1 MRPAGRPAH
10 QAASGQRQPRRDR
23 SDRQFRPH
31 PHGCDPSVPA
41 AAGRPHNTS
50 TTRRGCG
57 PAAIPL
63 RSGATRH
70 PSGVAASDQARH
82 GTTATNRTHP
92 RPAHHHPGTT
102 GQPDSRS
109 TGGSASSTRAP
120 LAPRTARAIDLAVGE
135 RVEGPIFC
143 GPDGQRLDRHGA
155 ARVVRRVASRGGITK
170 LVGPHTLRHAF
181 ITAAQFRRRGSAARC
196 PGSASHAD
204 PRTTMRYVNSRQSRP
219 PRQLHRR
226 RLPRRSR
233 LVADLTGHKQTP
245 PGQTAAARWSP
256 GSRGNR
262 IPARNRP

>member
-1 MRPAGRPAH
+1 VRPAGRPAH

-92 RPAHHHPGTT
+92 RPAHQHPGTT
-102 GQPDSRS
+102 GQPGSRS

-155 ARVVRRVASRGGITK
+155 ARVVRRVASRGGVTK

-181 ITAAQFRRRGSAARC
+181 ITAALDAGVPLRDVQEAPRMPTRAQRCARSG
-196 PGSASHAD
+196 P
-204 PRTTMRYVNSRQSRP
+204 RQSRP
-219 PRQLHRR
+219 PRHLHRR